1 MMTAESKE
9 TAILSPQAL
18 QDQDGPI
25 IIKVEDDPTWEEESS
40 HQSNSH
46 PNQEI
51 WRQRFRQL
59 CYQETP
65 GPREALSRLRTLCC
79 EWLRPEMH
87 TKEEILELLVLEQFL
102 SILPEELQI
111 WLQERHPESGEEVVM
126 LLEDLERELDEPGQ
140 QVSAHTQEQEL
151 FWEGVTP
158 LFPAPVTLRKSP
170 SIQVQAM
177 ETELKCESVDSHPLQ
192 KIDCQSKLQNE
203 ESTPKNEISKVEP
216 PAVVSGRFIGDVAE
230 KIKYREAHDH
240 ESTLQKQWEKPIGE
254 RTRKYSFQETGSREV
269 SNLIHSKLCPGERCY
284 KCVECGKTF
293 SNSSDFS
300 KHQRIHT
307 GETPYKCKECEKTFR
322 SKASLIQHHRIH
334 TGEKPYQCNQCGKSF
349 SQQAGLIS
357 HQRLHTG
364 ERPYKCNEC
373 GKTFSHSSNLIK
385 HQRIHSKEKP
395 YHCSKCEKAFCTK
408 SNLSQHQRVHMP
420 KGEKHGRHGKNSEFA
435 YSLLNVKEG
444 ALGKNSTA

>member
-25 IIKVEDDPTWEEESS
+25 IIKVEDDPTWEQESS
-40 HQSNSH
+40 LQSNSH

-65 GPREALSRLRTLCC
+65 GPREALTRLRTLCC

-140 QVSAHTQEQEL
+140 QVSAHTQEQAL

-158 LFPAPVTLRKSP
+158 LFPAPLTLKKSS
-170 SIQVQAM
+170 SIRIQAM
-177 ETELKCESVDSHPLQ
+177 ESQLKCESVEPHIVQ

-230 KIKYREAHDH
+230 KNNCKDTHDH
-240 ESTLQKQWEKPIGE
+240 ENTLQRQWEKPIGE
-254 RTRKYSFQETGSREV
+254 RTRKYAFQESGSREV
-269 SNLIHSKLCPGERCY
+269 SNLIHRKLCPGERCY
-284 KCVECGKTF
+284 KCVECGKNF

-395 YHCSKCEKAFCTK
+395 YHCNKCEKAFCTK

-420 KGEKHGRHGKNSEFA
+420 KAEKHGRYGENSEFA
-435 YSLLNVKEG
+435 SSLLNVKAG
-444 ALGKNSTA
+444 SVGKNSTL

>member
-9 TAILSPQAL
+9 TAGLSPQAL

-25 IIKVEDDPTWEEESS
+25 IIKVEDDPTWEQESS
-40 HQSNSH
+40 HQSDSH

-102 SILPEELQI
+102 SILPEELQV

-140 QVSAHTQEQEL
+140 QVSAHTQEQAL
-151 FWEGVTP
+151 LWEGVTP

-170 SIQVQAM
+170 SIRI
-177 ETELKCESVDSHPLQ
+177 ETQLKCESMDLHPLQ

-216 PAVVSGRFIGDVAE
+216 PAMVSGRFIGDVAE

-240 ESTLQKQWEKPIGE
+240 DHESTLQRQWEKPIGE

-269 SNLIHSKLCPGERCY
+269 SNLIHSKLCPGERGY

-420 KGEKHGRHGKNSEFA
+420 KGEKHGRYGENSEFA
-435 YSLLNVKEG
+435 FSLLNVKEG
-444 ALGKNSTA
+444 PLGKNSTA